1 MIREVLEMVTKNA
14 VPPLTFEESQGIIER
29 AIEIGS
35 KNEKS
40 IMSDLRQWIEVTEGH
55 FKVTEYHTESQVVTK
70 EDKHAVIVALKRL
83 CEQGVVEKYGNQRGV
98 YRKVESQIQQIDWET
113 CDDTII
119 DVKWPF
125 NLEKYFMC
133 LPKNIVVVAGS
144 PDAGKTCL
152 CLNFAMLNMGKFSI
166 NYFSSEMGAL
176 ELKTRL
182 RKFSFPIKNWKT
194 IKFIERSTNFVDVI
208 KPDEINIVDYIEVPE
223 DAWKIAMPINE
234 IFRKLNKGI
243 CLIALQKPRNRD
255 IARGGESTLDRP
267 RLYLSMGSTQ
277 NGANQIKILKCKN
290 WKQDDVN
297 PNGLSLEYKIV
308 QGCNF
313 IQQSEWGIAWDA

>member
-1 MIREVLEMVTKNA
+1 MVVKNA
-14 VPPLTFEESQGIIER
+14 VPPLSFEESQGVIDR

-35 KNEKS
+35 KKERNL
-40 IMSDLRQWIEVTEGH
+40 SDEFRRWIEVSSGL
-55 FKVTEYHTESQVVTK
+55 FKVSEFCFESQIVSK
-70 EDKHAVIVALKRL
+70 QDRHAVTLEAIRL
-83 CEQGVVEKYGNQRGV
+83 SKHGVIEKYGNQRGI
-98 YRKVESQIQQIDWET
+98 YRKVESEIQEIDWET

-133 LPKNIVVVAGS
+133 LPKNIVVIAGS
-144 PDAGKTCL
+144 PDAGKTCF
-152 CLNFAMLNMGKFSI
+152 CLNFAMLNIGKFPI

-182 RKFSFPIKNWKT
+182 RKFSFPIKNWKA
-194 IKFIERSTNFVDVI
+194 IKFIERSLNFVDVI
-208 KPDEINIVDYIEVPE
+208 KPDEVNIIDYIEVPE
-223 DAWKIAMPINE
+223 EAWKIAIPINE
-234 IFRKLNKGI
+234 IFRKLDQGM
-243 CLIALQKPRNRD
+243 CLIALQKPWGRD

-267 RLYLSMGSTQ
+267 RLYLSMG
-277 NGANQIKILKCKN
+277 NNQVKIVKCKN
-290 WKQDDVN
+290 WKEDSLN

-313 IQQSEWGIAWDA
+313 IQESEWGISSGEIIK